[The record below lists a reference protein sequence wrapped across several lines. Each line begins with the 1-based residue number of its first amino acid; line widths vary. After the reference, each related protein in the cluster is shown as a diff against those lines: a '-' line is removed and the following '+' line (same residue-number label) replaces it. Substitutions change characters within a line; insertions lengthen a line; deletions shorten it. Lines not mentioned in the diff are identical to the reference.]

1 MIDFIRET
9 ALKAGKKSLEYFG
22 NLQAGDV
29 CGKGTANDLVSIA
42 DKAVEDLI
50 IPYSRFRYVRLLQ
63 YQSRPQARSVS

>member
-29 CGKGTANDLVSIA
+29 SGKGTANDLVSVA
-42 DKAVEDLI
+42 DKAVELYEPVAEALGQLDL
-50 IPYSRFRYVRLLQ
+50 P
-63 YQSRPQARSVS
+63 